1 MTKGKLIKLTLC
13 GVVVGGLLLLGWQRW
28 QYSNAYV
35 STDNAEL
42 DGVIIP
48 VRAKLS
54 GVVMSVPVTDNVTVQ
69 SGDLLFQIR
78 DSEYQYQVE
87 QREAQWQALLAAAGR
102 GGGPVRWTARS
113 SARSRCAR
121 RRKRR
126 WHNPAP
132 IWSRRATITGAP
144 AAWAPKVC

>member
-54 GVVMSVPVTDNVTVQ
+54 GVVVSVPVTDNVTVQ

-78 DSEYQYQVE
+78 DSEYQYLVE

-102 GGGPVRWTARS
+102 GGGP
-113 SARSRCAR
+113 
-121 RRKRR
+121 
-126 WHNPAP
+126 
-132 IWSRRATITGAP
+132 GALDSQ
-144 AAWAPKVC
+144 V